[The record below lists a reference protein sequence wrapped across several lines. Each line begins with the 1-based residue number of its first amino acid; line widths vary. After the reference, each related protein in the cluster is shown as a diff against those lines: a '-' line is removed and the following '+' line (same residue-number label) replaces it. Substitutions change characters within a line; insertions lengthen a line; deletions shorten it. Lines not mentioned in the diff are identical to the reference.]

1 MTVELFVLR
10 HGETTW
16 NREGRMQGHLNAPL
30 TELGVEQAVTQR
42 NIMAEQ
48 DLSGFCVLSSPS
60 GRAVETAAIALGPL
74 VTEIITDPDLREVGV
89 GEWTGRLRAELIDPT
104 EWQVT
109 ADGVLE
115 LYDMAPGGE
124 GLAGLEARCAQF
136 LARLERP
143 HVLVTHGITSRMI
156 RALALGHGPN
166 VTLATL
172 SEMPGG
178 QGVVYHV
185 KDGQQKRLS

>member
-74 VTEIITDPDLREVGV
+74 VTEITTDTDLREVGV

-115 LYDMAPGGE
+115 LYNMAPGGE

-136 LARLERP
+136 LARLEGP

-166 VTLATL
+166 VTLAML

-185 KDGQQKRLS
+185 KDGRQKRLS

>member
-30 TELGVEQAVTQR
+30 TPRGGAQANAQR
-42 NIMAEQ
+42 NIMAAH
-48 DLSGFCVLSSPS
+48 DLSAFRVLSSPS
-60 GRAVETAAIALGPL
+60 GRAVETAALALGPL
-74 VTEIITDPDLREVGV
+74 VTEIVTDPDLREIGV
-89 GEWTGRLRAELIDPT
+89 GDWTGRLRAELIDAS

-109 ADGVLE
+109 TDGVLE

-124 GLAGLEARCAQF
+124 GLAGLEARCTRF
-136 LARLERP
+136 LERLEGP

-166 VTLATL
+166 VTLDAL

-185 KDGQQKRLS
+185 KEGRQIQLS

>member
-74 VTEIITDPDLREVGV
+74 VTEITTDTDLREVGV

-136 LARLERP
+136 LARLEGP

-166 VTLATL
+166 VTLAML

-185 KDGQQKRLS
+185 KDGRQKRLS

>member
-42 NIMAEQ
+42 NIMTEQ

-74 VTEIITDPDLREVGV
+74 VTEITTDPDLREVGV

-124 GLAGLEARCAQF
+124 GLAGLEARCARF
-136 LARLERP
+136 LARLEGP

-156 RALALGHGPN
+156 RALALGNGPN
-166 VTLATL
+166 VTLAML

>member
-48 DLSGFCVLSSPS
+48 NLSGFCVLSSPS

-74 VTEIITDPDLREVGV
+74 VTEITTDTDLREVGV

-124 GLAGLEARCAQF
+124 GLAGLEARCARF
-136 LARLERP
+136 LARLEGP

-166 VTLATL
+166 VTLAML

-185 KDGQQKRLS
+185 KDGRQKRLS

>member
-30 TELGVEQAVTQR
+30 TELGVAQAVAQR
-42 NIMAEQ
+42 NIMTGQ
-48 DLSGFCVLSSPS
+48 DLSGFRVLSSPS

-74 VTEIITDPDLREVGV
+74 VTEITTDPDLREVGV

-109 ADGVLE
+109 TDGVLE

-124 GLAGLEARCAQF
+124 TLAGL
-136 LARLERP
+136 
-143 HVLVTHGITSRMI
+143 
-156 RALALGHGPN
+156 
-166 VTLATL
+166 
-172 SEMPGG
+172 
-178 QGVVYHV
+178 
-185 KDGQQKRLS
+185 

>member
-74 VTEIITDPDLREVGV
+74 VTEITTDTDLREVGV

-124 GLAGLEARCAQF
+124 GLAGLEARCARF
-136 LARLERP
+136 LARLEGP

-166 VTLATL
+166 VTLAML

-185 KDGQQKRLS
+185 KDGRQKRLS

>member
-136 LARLERP
+136 LARLEGP

-166 VTLATL
+166 VTLAML

-185 KDGQQKRLS
+185 KDGRQKRLS

>member
-30 TELGVEQAVTQR
+30 TELGVAQAVAQR
-42 NIMAEQ
+42 NIMTGQ
-48 DLSGFCVLSSPS
+48 DLSGFRVLSSPS

-74 VTEIITDPDLREVGV
+74 VTEITTDPDLREVGV

-109 ADGVLE
+109 TDGVLE

-124 GLAGLEARCAQF
+124 TLAGLEARCSQF
-136 LARLERP
+136 LARLEGP

-166 VTLATL
+166 VTLEAL
-172 SEMPGG
+172 AEMPGG
-178 QGVVYHV
+178 QGVVYNV
-185 KDGQQKRLS
+185 KKGRQKRLC

>member
-74 VTEIITDPDLREVGV
+74 VTEITTDPDLREVGV

-124 GLAGLEARCAQF
+124 GLAGLEARCARF
-136 LARLERP
+136 LARLEGP

-156 RALALGHGPN
+156 RALALGTWAECDACD
-166 VTLATL
+166 V
-172 SEMPGG
+172 E
-178 QGVVYHV
+178 
-185 KDGQQKRLS
+185 

>member
-48 DLSGFCVLSSPS
+48 NLSGFCVLSSPS

-74 VTEIITDPDLREVGV
+74 VTEITTDTDLREVGV

-124 GLAGLEARCAQF
+124 GLAGLEARCARF
-136 LARLERP
+136 LARLEGP

-166 VTLATL
+166 VTLAML

>member
-30 TELGVEQAVTQR
+30 TELGVAQAVAQR
-42 NIMAEQ
+42 NIMTGQ
-48 DLSGFCVLSSPS
+48 DLSGFRVLSSPS

-74 VTEIITDPDLREVGV
+74 VTEITTDPDLREVGV

-109 ADGVLE
+109 TDGVLE

-124 GLAGLEARCAQF
+124 TLAGLEARCSQF
-136 LARLERP
+136 LARLEGP

-166 VTLATL
+166 VTLEAL
-172 SEMPGG
+172 ADMPGG

-185 KDGQQKRLS
+185 KKGRQKRLC

>member
-74 VTEIITDPDLREVGV
+74 VTEITTDPDLREVGV

-124 GLAGLEARCAQF
+124 GLAGLEARCAGF
-136 LARLERP
+136 LARLEGP

-166 VTLATL
+166 VTLAML

-185 KDGQQKRLS
+185 KDGRQKRLS

>member
-74 VTEIITDPDLREVGV
+74 VTEITTDPDLREVGV

-124 GLAGLEARCAQF
+124 GLAGLEARCARF
-136 LARLERP
+136 LARLEGP

-166 VTLATL
+166 VTLAML

>member
-74 VTEIITDPDLREVGV
+74 VTEITTDTDLREVGV

-124 GLAGLEARCAQF
+124 GLAGLEARCARF
-136 LARLERP
+136 LARLEGP

-166 VTLATL
+166 VTLAML

>member
-74 VTEIITDPDLREVGV
+74 VTEITTDTDLREVGV

-124 GLAGLEARCAQF
+124 GLAGLEARCARF
-136 LARLERP
+136 LARLEGP

-156 RALALGHGPN
+156 RALALGNGPN
-166 VTLATL
+166 VTLAML

>member
-74 VTEIITDPDLREVGV
+74 VTEITTDPDLREVGV

-124 GLAGLEARCAQF
+124 GLAGLEARCTQF
-136 LARLERP
+136 LARLEGP

-156 RALALGHGPN
+156 RALALGNGPN
-166 VTLATL
+166 VTLAML